1 MPPPRR
7 PVRSE
12 PIPLGCSW
20 PIPSRTAPTTS
31 CARWRTARSTRSCVG
46 SSPTADVGGQGSMLF
61 LHEVHQVAGRR
72 EEEFEAAF
80 RDGWMPSLAKG
91 DDARLLYFL
100 HHAHGTG
107 RAYNVV
113 TITAIRDGAAWEQLM
128 LRLHDGDLQPWAR
141 GVDQLRHEVAAK
153 MLVPVPW
160 SYLEAARTNY
170 APSLAE
176 GGRTG
181 RSLLELQAVFRPAW
195 GAGRW
200 REVVLWQKVTQLK
213 GVTPLVTTEVPPE
226 YRAPGTWMHDA
237 LEVRDDWESKLLR

>member
-1 MPPPRR
+1 
-7 PVRSE
+7 
-12 PIPLGCSW
+12 
-20 PIPSRTAPTTS
+20 
-31 CARWRTARSTRSCVG
+31 
-46 SSPTADVGGQGSMLF
+46 MLF

-72 EEEFEAAF
+72 EEEFEAAY

-141 GVDQLRHEVAAK
+141 RPPPPPRRRPDDAPA
-153 MLVPVPW
+153 VPW
-160 SYLEAARTNY
+160 SPLKDLDLAAVPTSGHHRSPCSWRTPPGPRGRAGRVPRGGARTTRP
-170 APSLAE
+170 ASPRA
-176 GGRTG
+176 GARDG
-181 RSLLELQAVFRPAW
+181 RSSSSRPCSVPR

-213 GVTPLVTTEVPPE
+213 ARHALVTTEVPPE
-226 YRAPGTWMHDA
+226 YRAGTWMHDA
-237 LEVRDDWESKLLR
+237 LEVRDDWESKLLRTTAWSPMF

>member
-1 MPPPRR
+1 
-7 PVRSE
+7 
-12 PIPLGCSW
+12 
-20 PIPSRTAPTTS
+20 
-31 CARWRTARSTRSCVG
+31 
-46 SSPTADVGGQGSMLF
+46 MLF

-72 EEEFEAAF
+72 EEEFEAVY

-128 LRLHDGDLQPWAR
+128 LRLHDGDLRPWAR
-141 GVDQLRHEVAAK
+141 DVDQLRHEVTAK

-160 SYLEAARTNY
+160 SPLKDARPGGGADERRPPRSRCSWRTPPGPTRAVLDEYLEAARTNY

-213 GVTPLVTTEVPPE
+213 GITPLVTTEVPPE

-237 LEVRDDWESKLLR
+237 LEVRDDWESKLLRTTAWSPLF

>member
-1 MPPPRR
+1 
-7 PVRSE
+7 
-12 PIPLGCSW
+12 
-20 PIPSRTAPTTS
+20 
-31 CARWRTARSTRSCVG
+31 
-46 SSPTADVGGQGSMLF
+46 MLF

-72 EEEFEAAF
+72 EEEFEAAY

-141 GVDQLRHEVAAK
+141 DVDQLRHEVAAK
-153 MLVPVPW
+153 MLVQVPW
-160 SYLEAARTNY
+160 SPLQELDLAAVPTSGDHPLTLFMEDTAWPYEGGLDAYLEAARTNY

-176 GGRTG
+176 SGRTG

-237 LEVRDDWESKLLR
+237 LDVRDDWESKLLRTTAWSPLF